1 MVTSTPLD
9 GVAEAGSMGR
19 PLPGIELRLVDRAG
33 QPLAAPGTAVAEH
46 ADPPDVPADVP
57 ADDVVRAEEPAEL
70 AAAAGSGSNGSG
82 RPEPSAESSAE
93 SSEPSVEAPQ
103 SGTGITDVRATAS
116 RVATDVRAAAERG
129 VAEFRA
135 VAERGV
141 AEFRVAAE
149 RAATEVRGRGACR
162 RPGRRH
168 DRRCAGRRGPGG
180 SRGRHRPGRAPR
192 PESVLRLLARDAPAV
207 RTPTAG
213 SSRPTWGSSTAPA
226 RCTWSTVRRTSWS
239 SAASP
244 STRTRWSGCW
254 RAAGRRRGGGH
265 RGAGRAHGPGGP
277 RGRGARS
284 GCRELDAD
292 AVRAHCR
299 GRLARFKVPAQVV
312 FVDELPR
319 TPAGRLARHRLAD
332 RTAGT

>member
-1 MVTSTPLD
+1 MCGGVPLPRPWATAFHEATGHRVVEGYGLTEAGPVVTSTPLD
-9 GVAEAGSMGR
+9 GVAEAGSVGR

-33 QPLAAPGTAVAEH
+33 RPLAAPATAVAEQ
-46 ADPPDVPADVP
+46 ADRPDVPADVP
-57 ADDVVRAEEPAEL
+57 PDDVVRAEEPAEV

-82 RPEPSAESSAE
+82 RAAPSAE

-103 SGTGITDVRATAS
+103 AGTGITDVRATAS

-149 RAATEVRGRGACR
+149 RAATEVRAKVRAGDPVGDMIDDAQDVEGPADLAADIGRVAL
-162 RPGRRH
+162 
-168 DRRCAGRRGPGG
+168 RGPNLFSGYW
-180 SRGRHRPGRAPR
+180 PG
-192 PESVLRLLARDAPAV
+192 APAV

-244 STRTRWSGCW
+244 STRTRWSGCS
-254 RAAGRRRGGGH
+254 ASCPTSSRRR
-265 RGAGRAHGPGGP
+265 
-277 RGRGARS
+277 
-284 GCRELDAD
+284 
-292 AVRAHCR
+292 
-299 GRLARFKVPAQVV
+299 
-312 FVDELPR
+312 
-319 TPAGRLARHRLAD
+319 
-332 RTAGT
+332 